1 MRKTDTDIVGRRE
14 TTARVELGGPGT
26 RVGRAARDGRA
37 PACYGG
43 RGARRG
49 LEGIAEGMAGLVLD
63 GDDGPVGMVDEGVGD
78 LWEHGDGGMH
88 TRCSQLHFQSNG
100 DGAGARVGAE
110 PGEAEEMVD
119 VEVKV

>member
-1 MRKTDTDIVGRRE
+1 MKCTHRVGALK
-14 TTARVELGGPGT
+14 TTARMKLRRTGT
-26 RVGRAARDGRA
+26 VVARAAGNGGA

-43 RGARRG
+43 GRARGRLK
-49 LEGIAEGMAGLVLD
+49 LEDIAEGVAGLVLD

-100 DGAGARVGAE
+100 DGAGVRVGAE